1 MREPFCLIV
10 ECQTKAQAGQVAQ
23 HFTGLTYTLP
33 TGRPGQCDIEVLLDK
48 EAHAWCVIAPQGVIE
63 VGAHFPGL
71 FGYTRVRSQHL
82 PAFSWGTALQQ
93 QLYTHLRIAP
103 AFRYALSGVG
113 IDEFAIAR
121 GEGTYRQMRDRAML
135 LYANGVVL
143 AEAIWQAT
151 GAAAGV
157 EPFCPGYVW
166 RTLGTFLVI

>member
-1 MREPFCLIV
+1 M
-10 ECQTKAQAGQVAQ
+10 
-23 HFTGLTYTLP
+23 
-33 TGRPGQCDIEVLLDK
+33 
-48 EAHAWCVIAPQGVIE
+48 IAPQGVVE
-63 VGAHFPGL
+63 AGAHFPGL

-93 QLYTHLRIAP
+93 QLSSHLRTAS

-121 GEGTYRQMRDRAML
+121 GEAAYSQMVAGTML

-143 AEAIWQAT
+143 AEALWQAT

-157 EPFCPGYVW
+157 ESFRPGYVW
-166 RTLGTFLVI
+166 RTPGTFFII